1 MKNQQIKN
9 GQAVKITFGMGR
21 TILGQISDK
30 IENKYGTHYEIT
42 TEDGEVEYA
51 YGFVKGN
58 EIGARL
64 L

>member
-1 MKNQQIKN
+1 MNNQQIKN

-30 IENKYGTHYEIT
+30 IENKFGTQYEIT
-42 TEDGEVEYA
+42 TEDGVLEYA
-51 YGFVKGN
+51 SGFVKGN